1 MKSLLVWLKTNEVR
15 PFFYWHLQFYKY
27 SLISKSNIYLS
38 WFIFFGCFLTDE
50 KILFIISYGWD
61 NDTWNYYVFLCFLL
75 FCWYVVY
82 RHILFQ
88 CQNINKK
95 VLKALIFLA
104 FWTFKNNKNCSFYSN
119 IWGWQKLKETHW
131 FCYIR

>member
-1 MKSLLVWLKTNEVR
+1 MESLQVWLKTYDVR
-15 PFFYWHLQFYKY
+15 PFFYWHSQLYKCNCFQEW
-27 SLISKSNIYLS
+27 IFIYHGS
-38 WFIFFGCFLTDE
+38 FFGGFLTDE
-50 KILFIISYGWD
+50 KIRLIVSHGWD

-131 FCYIR
+131 FRYIR